1 MARSIRFSGTSLT
14 LIEDERAGSSAFL
27 VANPMG
33 DMKVLTEVFN
43 LANGAMAHEPATHNH
58 ASPNVTVTAFG
69 PIEHFDLDDFE
80 AKIAKAREKV
90 PALHD
95 WESWALHLA
104 SNSEFAPDAVI
115 ADGLDCA
122 AKMIGALR
130 TVYLIMQA
138 NQYGRDVAEMNQ
150 NLDALDAVM
159 GASGWHGSRYARDAG

>member
-14 LIEDERAGSSAFL
+14 MIEDERVGSSVFSSP
-27 VANPMG
+27 NPMG
-33 DMKVLTEVFN
+33 DMKVLSEVIN
-43 LANGAMAHEPATHNH
+43 LTHGPMTHEPATHNH
-58 ASPNVTVTAFG
+58 AIPNVTVTAFG

-80 AKIAKAREKV
+80 AKIAKARKKV

-104 SNSEFAPDAVI
+104 SNPESAPDAVI

-122 AKMIGALR
+122 AKMIGQLR
-130 TVYLIMQA
+130 IVYLIMQA
-138 NQYGRDVAEMNQ
+138 NQHRRDVAEMNQ